1 MKHLIKALFML
12 TMKRTQCKINT
23 ARLIVLWLGWL
34 VLAIAF
40 VQPAAGQEITVHI
53 SPFSDDGDLQKD
65 ADGTINDVVVWKG
78 GAVHVVTSYH
88 LDGKYTLRIEPGAV
102 VKFASEFRLDANGRV
117 ESWQPALDARIV
129 SDRLF
134 GQASGGIIQING
146 ATLTDIRDDNVG
158 GDTNGDGNQSLPPG
172 PNRNVYFLRFSG
184 SNADVLTG
192 STIKYCTKM
201 GGFGSIT
208 ITGNTFF
215 SFGGLKSEQGFP
227 GDSGPIVFDAVPI
240 ISNNTFELWGGL
252 NLTGMSPV
260 VQNNILRG
268 GAGIT
273 IGPWVDPGYWAFG
286 SFGPK
291 SGTTIIS
298 NNTFQDCF
306 NGILIPT
313 TFGDTL
319 YSKVHFRA
327 EISDNKLRGNDNA
340 GSIGLQFVLD
350 ADARV
355 TGNEVANFAM
365 PLRLVYNDLTK
376 TSRLQISRNQFS
388 LEGVIDRGS
397 DPPVFN
403 PKRLWQDGQFVQ
415 AEGNFWGHPT
425 GPLDQSNV
433 DGLFNQR
440 GKGIRVSD
448 GINYAPFIGGSAPP
462 VKDKIFITVSS
473 NPIPPLT
480 PNSSVTFNVSATYQL
495 ESAANGQIFVN
506 IRDDNGYILNSGQ
519 GGINVTSQ
527 NQSANF
533 PPIQIQV
540 PELTSA
546 LTVEAAL
553 APDGED
559 AVSSSV
565 ESFKVQRP
573 ASNFS
578 MRISP
583 ANFTRGSKTKAN
595 FTFNYNLATANNG
608 RFEVELKER
617 VRDLGTDLKNFPSLT
632 VDAPPGNNKTATSE
646 VELDI
651 PLRDVLREPPS
662 ELYCQVTFRDGA
674 GVAVGKE
681 ARSIPIVDG
690 PNTVRFEILAPGKF
704 NSNQNTLESFGR
716 IHYLV
721 GELPS
726 YAFRIH
732 YRIGTPNVTG
742 WQVRVGD
749 DRALDAAGTT
759 LYQYTASRPAVEN
772 ASTGLEQSLRAF
784 IVGQGTPLPVGTQ
797 KYRAFVR
804 LVAPGDITVA
814 YAIHDVEVR
823 DQPVQSAQ
831 KAVPVGASQVTFT
844 PVPVTLNFASNQKAG
859 TAFAEEFAGQ
869 FGSTA
874 ATSAL
879 AKANDFYWQFIPLK
893 RYWAVYDTLKDG
905 TFSATVSF
913 TYDPATDFPA
923 ASGFNEDSL
932 VVTGLN
938 PLSEELEALPST
950 LNKATHTITTD
961 YTKFFDTYVVA
972 SKSTVIIT
980 AVSSRSNADIPERFA
995 LEQNYP
1001 NPFNPSTTIAFSL
1014 PRNSR
1019 LTLKVYNL
1027 LGKEVATLV
1036 DKKFAAGRYE
1046 VHWDASGHAN
1056 GIYFYRL
1063 ITEEGFVLTRKLL
1076 LVK

>member
-1 MKHLIKALFML
+1 MKNH
-12 TMKRTQCKINT
+12 INT
-23 ARLIVLWLGWL
+23 FFKFMAKQAQRQINTTLLISLWLGWMAL
-34 VLAIAF
+34 AGVFVL
-40 VQPAAGQEITVHI
+40 PAAGQEILVHLAP
-53 SPFSDDGDLQKD
+53 SFDDGNSKLD
-65 ADGTINDVVVWKG
+65 ADGTRNGVVVWKG

-88 LDGKYTLRIEPGAV
+88 VDGNYALRIEPGAI
-102 VKFASEFRLDANGRV
+102 VKFAARFVLDANGKV
-117 ESWQPALDARIV
+117 ESWEPAFDAQIV
-129 SDRLF
+129 SDRFF
-134 GQASGGIIQING
+134 GQPSGGIIQING
-146 ATLTDIRDDNVG
+146 AKLTDIRDDNVG
-158 GDTNGDGNQSLPPG
+158 GDTNGDGNQSSPPG
-172 PNRNVYFLRFSG
+172 PNRNVYFLRFSR
-184 SNADVLTG
+184 SNADFLTG

-201 GGFGSIT
+201 GGFGSIN
-208 ITGNTFF
+208 ISGNTFI

-260 VQNNILRG
+260 FQDNMLRG

-273 IGPWVDPGYWAFG
+273 IGPWVDPGYWVFG

-298 NNTFQDCF
+298 NNTFQDCSV
-306 NGILIPT
+306 GILMPT

-319 YSKVHFRA
+319 YSKIHFRA
-327 EISDNKLRGNDNA
+327 EISGNKLRGNGNV
-340 GSIGLQFVLD
+340 GTGLQLVLD
-350 ADARV
+350 AEARV
-355 TGNEVANFAM
+355 TDNEVSNFSN

-376 TSRLQISRNQFS
+376 TSRLQISGNQFS
-388 LEGVIDRGS
+388 LEGVRDSGG

-425 GPLDQSNV
+425 GPLDQSND

-448 GINYAPFIGGSAPP
+448 GIKYTPFIGGSAPP
-462 VKDKIFITVSS
+462 VKDKISVAAST
-473 NPIPPLT
+473 NPSPPLT
-480 PNSSVTFNVSATYQL
+480 PNSNVTFNVLATYQL
-495 ESAANGQIFVN
+495 ESATNGQIFVN
-506 IRDDNGYILNSGQ
+506 IRDDNGYILNPGQ

-527 NQSANF
+527 NQSVSF
-533 PPIQIQV
+533 PPIQVQV
-540 PELTSA
+540 PELTNG

-553 APDGED
+553 APDGEE
-559 AVSSSV
+559 AVSSNV
-565 ESFKVQRP
+565 ERFLVKRP
-573 ASNFS
+573 TSNFT
-578 MRISP
+578 MNLSP
-583 ANFTRGSKTKAN
+583 ANFTRGSQTKAKL
-595 FTFNYNLATANNG
+595 TFNYNLATTSNG
-608 RFEVELKER
+608 QFLVELKER
-617 VRDLGTDLKNFPSLT
+617 VRDLGTDLTNFPSLT
-632 VDAPPGNNKTATSE
+632 VDAPPGNNKTATGE
-646 VELDI
+646 IELDI

-674 GVAVGKE
+674 GIAVGKE

-690 PNTVRFEILAPGKF
+690 PNTVRFEKLVPSELSSSG
-704 NSNQNTLESFGR
+704 NTLVSLGR
-716 IHYLV
+716 LHYLS

-726 YAFRIH
+726 YGFLIH

-749 DRALDAAGTT
+749 DRALDAQGKT

-772 ASTGLEQSLRAF
+772 ASTGPEQNLRSA
-784 IVGQGTPLPVGTQ
+784 VLDQGAPLPAGTQ
-797 KYRAFVR
+797 KYRAFVK

-814 YAIHDVEVR
+814 YATYDVEVR
-823 DQPVQSAQ
+823 DQPAQSSQ
-831 KAVPVGASQVTFT
+831 KTVPAGTSQVAFT

-874 ATSAL
+874 STSAL
-879 AKANDFYWQFIPLK
+879 AKTSDFYWKFIPLK
-893 RYWAVYDTLKDG
+893 RYWAVYDTLQDG

-923 ASGFNEDSL
+923 APEFNEDSL
-932 VVTGLN
+932 VVAGLN

-950 LNKATHTITTD
+950 LNKATRTITTA

-980 AVSSRSNADIPERFA
+980 DVSSRPNIGVPAYFA

-1001 NPFNPSTTIAFSL
+1001 NPFNPTTTIAFSL
-1014 PRNSR
+1014 PRTGQV
-1019 LTLKVYNL
+1019 TLKVYNL
-1027 LGKEVATLV
+1027 MGKEVVTLV
-1036 DKKFAAGRYE
+1036 DKKFSAGRYD
-1046 VHWDASGHAN
+1046 VHWDATGHAS
-1056 GIYFYRL
+1056 GVYFYRL
-1063 ITEEGFVLTRKLL
+1063 VTKEGFVQTRKLL
-1076 LVK
+1076 LAR